1 MQSMNKII
9 STTVV
14 CRNGHLSC
22 FLLPVAVVAAE
33 QPTAHTDLR
42 PVAAWSL
49 GTLDA
54 GVVPDTAGRLP
65 ASIVGA
71 PESVAGVEGAALKLD
86 GMGDYAT
93 VAAADAIAFADAP
106 FSITAWINVYALDR
120 GQQMIVAKN
129 VYAANQRE
137 WGLMID
143 ADNRFRF
150 YLWDQ
155 GWKTVGSQTE
165 PQPRSL
171 DARGGDGRPRT
182 GPFVCQR

>member
-1 MQSMNKII
+1 MNRIAE
-9 STTVV
+9 
-14 CRNGHLSC
+14 RNTCALVAIVFG
-22 FLLPVAVVAAE
+22 LLPVAVLAAE

-71 PESVAGVEGAALKLD
+71 PESVAGVEGPALKLD

-106 FSITAWINVYALDR
+106 FSIAAWINVYALDR
-120 GQQMIVAKN
+120 GQQMIVAKTFTRPTS
-129 VYAANQRE
+129 AN
-137 WGLMID
+137 G
-143 ADNRFRF
+143 
-150 YLWDQ
+150 
-155 GWKTVGSQTE
+155 V
-165 PQPRSL
+165 
-171 DARGGDGRPRT
+171 
-182 GPFVCQR
+182 